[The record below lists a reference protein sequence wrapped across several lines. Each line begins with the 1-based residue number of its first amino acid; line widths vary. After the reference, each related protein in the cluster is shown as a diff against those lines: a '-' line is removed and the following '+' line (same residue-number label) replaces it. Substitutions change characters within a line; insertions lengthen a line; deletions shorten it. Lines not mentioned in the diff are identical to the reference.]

1 MSRLAEI
8 KAKQFAEAMETGEMP
23 YAIAPTIS
31 VSKEH
36 IDADEALSG
45 PAVTRSKLAKIK
57 YQQLQAAEKS
67 GINPYTPPR
76 AADSAPAA
84 AHGSLDHY
92 QAAMDADLGSLSA
105 LTKLED
111 KAAAKKTMI
120 ETYWGFIKAYM
131 DNGDNYPNSVAVR
144 VMIWL
149 FDVLDIERALDL
161 AFYLIKTGVQVTPS
175 KFDRDIPTFVCDAV
189 YDWANAL
196 LKMDPPQSASPYLD
210 ALVATLD
217 NDKWSLAPPVQ
228 SKMYAMLAKHKNRV
242 GEYALTVS
250 LCEKAEQVNPEG
262 HGTKGLKAGALA
274 KLKEQPKDV

>member
-1 MSRLAEI
+1 M
-8 KAKQFAEAMETGEMP
+8 AM
-23 YAIAPTIS
+23 
-31 VSKEH
+31 
-36 IDADEALSG
+36 
-45 PAVTRSKLAKIK
+45 SKLQRIK
-57 YQQLQAAEKS
+57 QEQAAAQAAGAPVAEVEPARQYTSKLQRLKAEQIEQ
-67 GINPYTPPR
+67 GIDVVTEPST
-76 AADSAPAA
+76 PAA
-84 AHGSLDHY
+84 GPGNDLAHY
-92 QAAMDADLGSLSA
+92 QAALDADLAMLSPMKDLVERA
-105 LTKLED
+105 K
-111 KAAAKKTMI
+111 AKKTMI
-120 ETYWGFIKAYM
+120 ETYWGFIQAYM

-161 AFYLIKTGVQVTPS
+161 AFYLIKTGVQVTPA
-175 KFDRDIPTFVCDAV
+175 KFDRDIQTFVCDAV

-217 NDKWSLAPPVQ
+217 NDQWSLAPPVQ
-228 SKMYAMLAKHKNRV
+228 SKMYTMLAKHKNRV

-250 LCEKAEQVNPEG
+250 LCDKAEQVNPEG